1 MGRKEIL
8 ESAIQTVCKD
18 RQDKYGNCEDNFGI
32 IAELWSG
39 YLDAEVRPEDVA
51 VMMMLLKIA
60 RIRTGVYDPD
70 NYIDIAGYA
79 ACGSEIASKKQ
90 IIQMEPL
97 AVKADSEAAVSA
109 TAPATPDPQ
118 KEIKAGRAK
127 KDLDEGEMRALRE
140 AGWSLEKIADEMNCS
155 PQTVANRLDKYKIA
169 PAT

>member
-32 IAELWSG
+32 IAEFWTG
-39 YLDAEVRPEDVA
+39 YLNTEVTAEDVA

-79 ACGSEIASKKQ
+79 ACGSEIASKRQ
-90 IIQMEPL
+90 IRQIAPL
-97 AVKADSEAAVSA
+97 VTKADSEAAVSA
-109 TAPATPDPQ
+109 AAPATPEPQ
-118 KEIKAGRAK
+118 KEMKAGRAK
-127 KDLDEGEMRALRE
+127 KDLDEGKVRALRK

>member
-32 IAELWSG
+32 IAEFWTG
-39 YLDAEVRPEDVA
+39 YLNTEVTAEDVA

-79 ACGSEIASKKQ
+79 ACGSEIASKRQ
-90 IIQMEPL
+90 IRQIAPL
-97 AVKADSEAAVSA
+97 VTKADSEAAVSA
-109 TAPATPDPQ
+109 AAPATPEPQ
-118 KEIKAGRAK
+118 KEMKAGRAK
-127 KDLDEGEMRALRE
+127 KDLDEGKVRALRK

-155 PQTVANRLDKYKIA
+155 PQTVANRLDKYTIA